1 MELEELR
8 LKIEEKKSDNNSIE
22 LKIKIEADFNT
33 IPDEYHEIFLN
44 MITSKYYGKV
54 SFSDNQFSQL

>member
-22 LKIKIEADFNT
+22 LKIYTYI
-33 IPDEYHEIFLN
+33 IC
-44 MITSKYYGKV
+44 YYCI
-54 SFSDNQFSQL
+54 N